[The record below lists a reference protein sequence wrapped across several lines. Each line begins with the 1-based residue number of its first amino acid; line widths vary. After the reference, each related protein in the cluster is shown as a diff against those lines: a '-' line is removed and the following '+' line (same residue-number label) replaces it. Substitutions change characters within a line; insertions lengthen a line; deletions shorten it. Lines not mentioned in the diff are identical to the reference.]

1 MIPYLQ
7 FIQLLIPYSTFL
19 PPPPPPFYPSS
30 SSQQYLVTKIQ
41 SPLLLP
47 VDENERIPDHIA
59 HKRAKGIKRQYHS
72 LVTTDLF
79 IDTCVNNLQS
89 ERKEIFAFKKFFFNV
104 FLNKTRKVLLTRAN
118 TKRNFYLPMQ
128 KDGDSYFSF
137 PLFVKHLSNDQDK

>member
-1 MIPYLQ
+1 M
-7 FIQLLIPYSTFL
+7 IPYSTFFTPL
-19 PPPPPPFYPSS
+19 SFPSFHSPSS
-30 SSQQYLVTKIQ
+30 SLSQQYLVTKIQ

-47 VDENERIPDHIA
+47 VNENERIPDTIA
-59 HKRAKGIKRQYHS
+59 HRRAKGIKRQYHS

-79 IDTCVNNLQS
+79 IDTCVNNLQP
-89 ERKEIFAFKKFFFNV
+89 ERKEIYAFKKFFFNV

-128 KDGDSYFSF
+128 KHDDSYFSF